1 MGGNM
6 THLLDTSIIVVV
18 VVVVV
23 VVVIVV
29 VIIVV
34 VVVLFGYM
42 SKSHTNFILYDN
54 TENTIK
60 T

>member
-6 THLLDTSIIVVV
+6 THLLDTSII
-18 VVVVV
+18 VVVV

-60 T
+60 I

>member
-6 THLLDTSIIVVV
+6 THLLDTSIIVVL
-18 VVVVV
+18 VV

-34 VVVLFGYM
+34 VVVLLGYM

-60 T
+60 I

>member
-1 MGGNM
+1 M
-6 THLLDTSIIVVV
+6 THLLATSIIVVV
-18 VVVVV
+18 LVVVVV
-23 VVVIVV
+23 VVVIAV

-34 VVVLFGYM
+34 VVVSFGYM

-60 T
+60 I

>member
-6 THLLDTSIIVVV
+6 THLLATSIIVVV
-18 VVVVV
+18 LVVV

-34 VVVLFGYM
+34 VVVSFGYM

-60 T
+60 I

>member
-6 THLLDTSIIVVV
+6 THLLDTSII

>member
-18 VVVVV
+18 VV
-23 VVVIVV
+23 VV

-60 T
+60 I

>member
-6 THLLDTSIIVVV
+6 THLLDTSIIVV

>member
-6 THLLDTSIIVVV
+6 THLLDTSIIVV

-60 T
+60 I

>member
-6 THLLDTSIIVVV
+6 THLLDTSII

-60 T
+60 I

>member
-6 THLLDTSIIVVV
+6 THLLDASII

-60 T
+60 I

>member
-6 THLLDTSIIVVV
+6 THLLDTSII
-18 VVVVV
+18 VVV

-42 SKSHTNFILYDN
+42 SRSHTNFILYDN

-60 T
+60 I

>member
-1 MGGNM
+1 MGGHM
-6 THLLDTSIIVVV
+6 THLLDTSIIV

-60 T
+60 I